1 MRDAPLVGLASVGDL
16 RGARPRQCGAG
27 GLGHGRVALPDA
39 GALARTRR
47 GASDDEEEVPMLRTM
62 LWIVGGWVAL
72 SLLFAILWAM
82 TFARL
87 ANR

>member
-1 MRDAPLVGLASVGDL
+1 
-16 RGARPRQCGAG
+16 
-27 GLGHGRVALPDA
+27 
-39 GALARTRR
+39 
-47 GASDDEEEVPMLRTM
+47 MLRTM